1 MPTSNQA
8 AISSSPPIA
17 ARIPRS
23 RWLNQIHRG
32 NCVALLGEM
41 PAGSVDLSFW
51 SPPYFV
57 GKSYEKDWTF
67 EDWQALLRDAIGAHF
82 RVLKSA
88 GFMVVNIGDILCF
101 SDPDMPAFQ
110 ANLRHGKKHRITREE
125 VLAARKKYPD
135 ANRHR
140 LAEILNCSE
149 QTVQRR
155 LENNNVRGGKHS
167 APTKTLLVGGM
178 LQQWAEDAGLYLYDR
193 RIWHK
198 DPCWANSRWHGN
210 SYRAVDEFEHLL
222 VFWKPGIVEVDRRR
236 LSPKEWSA
244 WGSRGV
250 WRIPSVARNARHEAE
265 FPEALAERVVRLYS
279 AEGDVV
285 LDPFCGSGTTL
296 AVAKRHMRKYIGIE
310 IDEEYVAMASK
321 RVSNKRR
328 YGYGRSAACRPL
340 ISSPPATAP
349 ATTIPWTSR

>member
-1 MPTSNQA
+1 
-8 AISSSPPIA
+8 
-17 ARIPRS
+17 
-23 RWLNQIHRG
+23 
-32 NCVALLGEM
+32 VALLGEM
-41 PAGSVDLSFW
+41 PAESVDLSFW

-110 ANLRHGKKHRITREE
+110 ANLRHGKKHRITRE
-125 VLAARKKYPD
+125 
-135 ANRHR
+135 
-140 LAEILNCSE
+140 
-149 QTVQRR
+149 
-155 LENNNVRGGKHS
+155 
-167 APTKTLLVGGM
+167 
-178 LQQWAEDAGLYLYDR
+178 
-193 RIWHK
+193 
-198 DPCWANSRWHGN
+198 
-210 SYRAVDEFEHLL
+210 SYRAVDEFEHLF

-285 LDPFCGSGTTL
+285 LDPFCGSGTTA
-296 AVAKRHMRKYIGIE
+296 AVAKRHKRQYIGME
-310 IDEEYVAMASK
+310 IGEQYAAMAAR
-321 RVSNKRR
+321 RVAN
-328 YGYGRSAACRPL
+328 AAP
-340 ISSPPATAP
+340 
-349 ATTIPWTSR
+349 